1 MAFTVEDVQDLIR
14 LLAERP
20 EWRAQLRPLI
30 RGDEFDRLPRIV
42 EELAEAQR
50 RTEQRLEEL
59 AEAQRR
65 TEQRVEELAKAQR
78 RTEQRVEELA
88 EAQRRTEERL
98 EELGRRVDELAE
110 AQRRTEQRLEELG
123 RRVDELAEAQ
133 RRTEQRVDELAARLG
148 ELAARVDQLAARVD
162 ELVQAVGVMRVDI
175 NRAHQRLD
183 AELGY
188 LYEMRFERKAPS
200 LFGKWLRKPR
210 VVTLSDL
217 DLVDEAEDAGKLD
230 ERELV
235 ELRALDLIIEGRD
248 RSDPAQRPLLLAV
261 EISRTIDA
269 DDVSRALTRA
279 KALEKAGYRARAAVG
294 GRAIDERA
302 RVLAEAAGVLVRV
315 ADDLAA

>member
-1 MAFTVEDVQDLIR
+1 VAFTVEDVQDLIR

-30 RGDEFDRLPRIV
+30 LGDEFDRLPRIV
-42 EELAEAQR
+42 A
-50 RTEQRLEEL
+50 
-59 AEAQRR
+59 
-65 TEQRVEELAKAQR
+65 
-78 RTEQRVEELA
+78 
-88 EAQRRTEERL
+88 
-98 EELGRRVDELAE
+98 ELAE

-133 RRTEQRVDELAARLG
+133 RRTEQRVEELAEAQRRTEQRVDELARRLE
-148 ELAARVDQLAARVD
+148 ELTARVDQLTARVD

-230 ERELV
+230 ERELL

-269 DDVSRALTRA
+269 DDVSRAVTRA

-315 ADDLAA
+315 ADDVAA

>member
-1 MAFTVEDVQDLIR
+1 VAFTVEDVQDLIR

-30 RGDEFDRLPRIV
+30 LGDEFDRLPRIV

-65 TEQRVEELAKAQR
+65 TEQRLEELGRRVDELAEAQR
-78 RTEQRVEELA
+78 RTEQRVE
-88 EAQRRTEERL
+88 
-98 EELGRRVDELAE
+98 ELAE

-133 RRTEQRVDELAARLG
+133 RRTEQRVDELAARLE
-148 ELAARVDQLAARVD
+148 ELTARVDQLAARVD

>member
-1 MAFTVEDVQDLIR
+1 VAFTVEDVQDLIR

-30 RGDEFDRLPRIV
+30 LGDEFDRLPRIV

-50 RTEQRLEEL
+50 RTEQRLEDL

-65 TEQRVEELAKAQR
+65 TEQ
-78 RTEQRVEELA
+78 
-88 EAQRRTEERL
+88 RL

>member
-1 MAFTVEDVQDLIR
+1 VAFTVEDVQDLIR

-30 RGDEFDRLPRIV
+30 LGDEFDRLPRIV
-42 EELAEAQR
+42 A
-50 RTEQRLEEL
+50 
-59 AEAQRR
+59 
-65 TEQRVEELAKAQR
+65 
-78 RTEQRVEELA
+78 
-88 EAQRRTEERL
+88 
-98 EELGRRVDELAE
+98 ELAE

-133 RRTEQRVDELAARLG
+133 RRTEQRVEELAEAQRRTEQRVEELAEAQRRTEQRVEELAEAQRRTEQRVDELAARLE
-148 ELAARVDQLAARVD
+148 ELTARVDQLTARVD

>member
-1 MAFTVEDVQDLIR
+1 VAFTVEDVQDLIR

-30 RGDEFDRLPRIV
+30 LGDEFDRLPRIV
-42 EELAEAQR
+42 A
-50 RTEQRLEEL
+50 
-59 AEAQRR
+59 
-65 TEQRVEELAKAQR
+65 
-78 RTEQRVEELA
+78 
-88 EAQRRTEERL
+88 
-98 EELGRRVDELAE
+98 ELAE

-133 RRTEQRVDELAARLG
+133 RRTEQRVEELAEAQRRTEQRVEELAEAQRRTEQRVEELAEAQRRTEQRVEELAEAQRRTEQRVDELAARLE
-148 ELAARVDQLAARVD
+148 ELTARVDQLTARVD